1 MSLMAALAAGCS
13 SDDIVDDGGK
23 KPGITEGK
31 SYVSMNITLP
41 TTNGTRSQNDQFNN
55 GDPNEYKVNEVKISF
70 YTFADGTYTHIEK
83 ADLTYS
89 NTELAWTSS
98 TESGVT
104 TKALLPVKQVKFDEK
119 TTAYALVEVNP
130 ITKEGWA
137 VNTDNNAVKEMT
149 AEDLTG
155 KNEDAFFMTN
165 TVWDDGSYLV
175 EIHSYKTELEARNHA
190 NDYNIYVERAV
201 AKATLNVG
209 TENNWGTEEDT
220 KTTYTIPTAE
230 EGKTNV
236 YAGATVKIDG
246 WKLDVTNKKMYPI
259 RKFAGTGGT
268 YSTENYSRFYSQV
281 TYGTNSHRTYWA
293 EDPNYSDYAP
303 NAENNGQG
311 ENFNV
316 ISETEVTNPVGS
328 NEYCLENTFNTTHQ
342 RQNET
347 TRMVVK
353 AIYTPAGMTFGENEA
368 HTWYTIGSST
378 TAYKLDN
385 VKTLIANAYNETVTN
400 ENKVNGEN
408 VELVNV
414 NAGVTKLAKTNIKIN
429 NTEVTDSQLAA
440 ITNRLGS
447 TITTYENGVCYYA
460 IRIRH
465 LDYYCPWGD
474 ENTDKGY
481 MKNAPSINGTTYVTY
496 DIESNG
502 KPVEQ
507 MEQNYLGRYGVVR
520 NNWYQV
526 TINKVTQPGSPTIPA
541 LTNIQDDEQY
551 YYLQANINIL
561 DWAVRTQGVEL

>member
-23 KPGITEGK
+23 KPGFTEGK

-55 GDPNEYKVNEVKISF
+55 GDPEEYKVNEVKISF
-70 YTFADGTYTHIEK
+70 YTFADGTYKHIEN
-83 ADLTYS
+83 ADLEYK

-104 TKALLPVKQVKFDEK
+104 TKALLPVKQVIFDEN

-137 VNTDNNAVKEMT
+137 VNTTNDPVEGMT
-149 AEDLTG
+149 AKDLTG
-155 KNEDAFFMTN
+155 ENKNAFFMTN

-201 AKATLNVG
+201 AKATLKVG
-209 TENNWGTEEDT
+209 TDGWEADSEEDNAP
-220 KTTYTIPTAE
+220 KNTYIIPTAE

-236 YAGATVKIDG
+236 YAGAKVKIAK

-259 RKFAGTGGT
+259 RKFAGTGSYT
-268 YSTENYSRFYSQV
+268 NDNDNYSRFYSRV
-281 TYGTNSHRTYWA
+281 TYNTNKHRTYWA
-293 EDPNYSDYAP
+293 EDPNYSDYDP
-303 NAENNGQG
+303 TTENNDQDK
-311 ENFNV
+311 NFNV
-316 ISETEVTNPVGS
+316 ISETDVTNPVGE

-353 AIYTPAGMTFGENEA
+353 AIYTPVFAKGEKKDDDGA
-368 HTWYTIGSST
+368 TWYTIGNST
-378 TAYKLDN
+378 TAYTTSSLVTMIKNTTGATN
-385 VKTLIANAYNETVTN
+385 VVLSDLPAGKTTID
-400 ENKVNGEN
+400 ENIFTTIEG
-408 VELVNV
+408 
-414 NAGVTKLAKTNIKIN
+414 ADASTAVTKIQ
-429 NTEVTDSQLAA
+429 NT
-440 ITNRLGS
+440 LGS
-447 TITTYENGVCYYA
+447 DITTYKNGECYYA

-465 LDYYCPWGD
+465 LDYYCPWGE
-474 ENTDKGY
+474 ENIEKGY
-481 MKNAPSINGTTYVTY
+481 FKDAPNIGSTTYVTY
-496 DIESNG
+496 DIEENG
-502 KPVEQ
+502 KPKEQ
-507 MEQNYLGRYGVVR
+507 MEKNYLGRYGVVR

-541 LTNIQDDEQY
+541 LTSIQDDEQY
-551 YYLQANINIL
+551 YYLQANISIL
-561 DWAVRTQGVEL
+561 DWAVRNQGVIL